1 MNRMTKLLKHLL
13 GEIRRHFMLDY
24 SILVITSMMMAG
36 TFVIRANIEKSLFD
50 NAYQFY
56 LTPSTTHRNGI
67 LIAFALF
74 VGIYALTQTIAQGSN
89 YIEEIL
95 QSKLE
100 KKLSL
105 QLSEKVSRLSATY
118 FEDVRFLEKLEK
130 AQNGKDDAINILMCT
145 TALATYYLPYII
157 FMAIWLWEQSVL
169 LVVVIVLAFIPT
181 VVSYSVQIKMYAEKE
196 DHVAQLRRKEKAYEA
211 CLIGKGQEKETRL
224 LGGHGFFINRLKEVL
239 IQIGSFD
246 LKVLKRRQKTN
257 LCLKAIQSLSFVSII
272 LIAMF
277 LTAKGKI
284 SIGAFAALFTS
295 IDILYSNLNEAVSR
309 QYASISQSMGTV
321 ENYYHFFED
330 NGYVLSKG
338 HNGPITKVE
347 NLSFKYPNSNL
358 ETLKNITFDIRAK
371 ERVAIVGE
379 NGAGKSTLT
388 KLLLGIYQPTQGKI
402 HTTPNEHYRYT
413 AVFQNYM
420 KYAMTVQENVQFT
433 PDDHRKGIHR
443 VLSESGL
450 NMSKEKFTTGV
461 ETALGKEFGGIELSG
476 GEWQKLAIARG
487 IYQAFDFIVFDEPTA
502 SIDPIEESNINHMIQ
517 AVTADKTSFVVT
529 HRMATVKLAD
539 RILVLKEGQ
548 LVEDGTHEALIKLKG
563 EYFRLYESQKNNYCE
578 A

>member
-1 MNRMTKLLKHLL
+1 MKRMTKLLKHLL

-56 LTPSTTHRNGI
+56 LTPSTTHRNAI
-67 LIAFALF
+67 FIAFALF

-105 QLSEKVSRLSATY
+105 QLSEKASRLSATY
-118 FEDVRFLEKLEK
+118 FEDMRFLEKLEK

-157 FMAIWLWEQSVL
+157 FMSIWLWQQSVL

-239 IQIGSFD
+239 RQIGSFD

-330 NGYVLSKG
+330 NGYALSKG

-402 HTTPNEHYRYT
+402 HTTPDAHYRYT

-420 KYAMTVQENVQFT
+420 KYAMTVQDNVKLS
-433 PDDHRKGIHR
+433 PDNHRKGIHR
-443 VLSESGL
+443 VLAESGL
-450 NMSKEKFTTGV
+450 NMAKEKFTTGV

-487 IYQAFDFIVFDEPTA
+487 IYQDFDFIVFDEPTA